1 VKKRTRPAPSNR
13 ERLTEDDLLRRLLA
27 LLLRYRGLVRITI
40 LRNIALLTHAL
51 LTLFQGARGGNGW
64 LSQAAIAR
72 CLPLEIGP
80 KGRQLRFFRF
90 LTNPRV
96 VPETLIPL
104 HVALVC
110 GLQLVRERL
119 PMIFDQTTIRG
130 IPTLLIGLVFEG
142 RVLPVA
148 FSCFTYRL
156 IQKSQNI
163 LEHALIVAVMSC
175 FPVESRPLL
184 IMDRGYARLTLL
196 RHLLQEGIPFL
207 VRAKKNVV
215 VYYRGQAKALSRF
228 CGKTGKIQCY
238 SVLYHSTQKIPLRLI
253 IFRGKGYKE
262 TWYLLIPQD
271 IPLSPKEVVD
281 LYARRM
287 SIEQGFRDWKTHLG
301 VRGLVFYCDN
311 PAPPA
316 PVGVLF
322 DLSSLSGFRSQR
334 TGPIGEG
341 VCGNP
346 STESPPWYPTN
357 PLLPLHW
364 HPATLPAK
372 VCQPR
377 SQRPLHPA
385 SAPLHWPRL
394 NLSLSTPSLINM
406 STPRSEN
413 SLRLP
418 FFIDRIFIAPFGF
431 YPKICSKLT
440 LSSPINSNLFSE

>member
-1 VKKRTRPAPSNR
+1 M
-13 ERLTEDDLLRRLLA
+13 LH
-27 LLLRYRGLVRITI
+27 YRGLVRITI

-311 PAPPA
+311 PAPRLTRLLLAFSLTYLLCLALGASGQA
-316 PVGVLF
+316 PSVRAFVEIPRRNPRHGTRRT
-322 DLSSLSGFRSQR
+322 LSSLS
-334 TGPIGEG
+334 IGI
-341 VCGNP
+341 
-346 STESPPWYPTN
+346 
-357 PLLPLHW
+357 L
-364 HPATLPAK
+364 
-372 VCQPR
+372 R
-377 SQRPLHPA
+377 
-385 SAPLHWPRL
+385 
-394 NLSLSTPSLINM
+394 LSL
-406 STPRSEN
+406 PRFAN
-413 SLRLP
+413 LAHKDLFTLLRL
-418 FFIDRIFIAPFGF
+418 
-431 YPKICSKLT
+431 
-440 LSSPINSNLFSE
+440 LSIGQGLISLCPLPP